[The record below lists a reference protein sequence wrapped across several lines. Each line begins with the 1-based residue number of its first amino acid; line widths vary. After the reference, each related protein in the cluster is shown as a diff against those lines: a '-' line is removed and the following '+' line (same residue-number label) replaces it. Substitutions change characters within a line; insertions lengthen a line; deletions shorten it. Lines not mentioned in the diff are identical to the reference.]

1 MACLLLTNNVSK
13 SGIVVRVLLL
23 AGLWASAMNI
33 AFAGE
38 VKALD
43 QSPLNF
49 RQLEKTI
56 NQQVARESV
65 PSLSFAL
72 IHRNNVAFS
81 HQAGVL
87 KANENTPVTNQTVF
101 EVASLSKPVFAV
113 GVLRLAEQGLIDL
126 DKPLYKYLPFD
137 ELEKTDK
144 SYRTVTARMV
154 LAHTSGFPNWRW
166 FDKPPASVSITRG
179 DMFMKAAPGEFSY
192 SGEAYHYLARVVM
205 KLTDSDEKS
214 LDKVLTE
221 LVPVKDNSD
230 IFWTWDPSLSQ
241 RKAFGHKQGEPT
253 DRDWPMSFP
262 DDTSDKIGVAGRLHT
277 NAETYA
283 HFLTA
288 LYNEQYINRR
298 SLMKMFTVQSAIPPD
313 TFDYKSNCLV
323 GWGLGVALG
332 ASEFGSRHYHGGN
345 NGDFQSGFTIY
356 RSGEIGFVFVTNG
369 DDGER
374 LHRLFE
380 SIIENGTP

>member
-1 MACLLLTNNVSK
+1 MR
-13 SGIVVRVLLL
+13 ILLL
-23 AGLWASAMNI
+23 AGVWISAMN
-33 AFAGE
+33 FALADG

-43 QSPLNF
+43 KSSLNF
-49 RQLEKTI
+49 KQLEKTI
-56 NQQVARESV
+56 NQQVEHANV

-72 IHRNNVAFS
+72 IHRNNVVFS

-87 KANENTPVTNQTVF
+87 KAGDDTPVSARTIY
-101 EVASLSKPVFAV
+101 EVASLSKPVFATA
-113 GVLRLAEQGLIDL
+113 VLRLAEQGFIDL
-126 DKPLYKYLPFD
+126 DKPLYEYLPFD

-144 SYRTVTARMV
+144 SYRSVTARMV

-166 FDKPPASVSITRG
+166 FDKPPASASITRG
-179 DMFMKAAPGEFSY
+179 DMYMKATPGKFTY

-205 KLTDSDEKS
+205 KLTNSDEKT

-221 LVPVKDNSD
+221 LVPIKDDSD

-262 DDTSDKIGVAGRLHT
+262 DDTPDRIGVAGRLHT
-277 NAETYA
+277 NAEAYA
-283 HFLTA
+283 HFLSA
-288 LYNEQYINRR
+288 LYSEKYISSR
-298 SLMKMFTVQSAIPPD
+298 SLMDMLTVQSAVPPD
-313 TFDYKSNCLV
+313 TYDYKNNHLV
-323 GWGLGVALG
+323 GWGLGIALG
-332 ASEFGSRHYHGGN
+332 ASEFGSRHVHGGN
-345 NGDFQSGFTIY
+345 NGDYQAGFTVY
-356 RSGEIGFVFVTNG
+356 RAGELGFVFVTNG

-380 SIIENGTP
+380 SIMEHGTQ